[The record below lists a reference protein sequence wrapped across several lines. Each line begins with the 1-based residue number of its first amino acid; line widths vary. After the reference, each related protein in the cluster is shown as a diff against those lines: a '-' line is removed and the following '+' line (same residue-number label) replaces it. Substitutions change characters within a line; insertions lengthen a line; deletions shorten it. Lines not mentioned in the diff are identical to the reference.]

1 MKQHL
6 THDEIEQ
13 LAGATGSA
21 TTASL
26 TAHVDGCERCRGEVG
41 AWRALDGR
49 LTELRRISPA
59 PGFASH
65 VILRVRLPVP
75 WHERALAFTRRR
87 WGVVTAAAA
96 TLAVTLTGSAY
107 WLFGTQ
113 GLTPVQFVA
122 FLLDGARDLGVSA
135 MLAVG
140 RIAYDL
146 GIVDAGS
153 TLADQLTATQA
164 LGGLALAGTIGLLA
178 LLTMLRLMRPTTRL
192 VHVVGHD

>member
-13 LAGATGSA
+13 LAGASGSA
-21 TTASL
+21 AAASL
-26 TAHVDGCERCRGEVG
+26 TAHVDRCERCRGEIR
-41 AWRALDGR
+41 AWRALNGR
-49 LTELRRISPA
+49 LTQLRRISPA

-87 WGVVTAAAA
+87 WGVVTTAAAA
-96 TLAVTLTGSAY
+96 LAVTLTGSAY
-107 WLFGTQ
+107 WLFEAQ
-113 GLTPVQFVA
+113 GLRPVELAA
-122 FLLDGARDLGVSA
+122 FLLDGARDMAVSA
-135 MLAVG
+135 MLTVG
-140 RIAYDL
+140 RVAYDL

-164 LGGLALAGTIGLLA
+164 LGGLALAGTIGLVA
-178 LLTMLRLMRPTTRL
+178 LLTMLRLMRPTPWLIR
-192 VHVVGHD
+192 VGGHD